1 MAMRAA
7 RPVPLSE
14 MPGPRRRAPSWRTFT
29 SVEGGK
35 TVSRCAERTTISFS
49 LAPRSSPI
57 TLPVLSIWTSR
68 PEEARRVFTA
78 AARWASWN
86 GAAGISVRRTCCS
99 LIQVTLRANHARA
112 ERTSEV
118 SANWV
123 VGPGRLLCGTLAD
136 LAGMVKRITQRA
148 ACFIAEFRA
157 DFRANLRS
165 ELSDEIRRG
174 CEINCGRPRSRG
186 LALRIL

>member
-35 TVSRCAERTTISFS
+35 TVSR
-49 LAPRSSPI
+49 
-57 TLPVLSIWTSR
+57 W
-68 PEEARRVFTA
+68 
-78 AARWASWN
+78 
-86 GAAGISVRRTCCS
+86 
-99 LIQVTLRANHARA
+99 A
-112 ERTSEV
+112 ERTSDV
-118 SANWV
+118 SANCV
-123 VGPGRLLCGTLAD
+123 LLAGRLLCGMLAD

-157 DFRANLRS
+157 TFGTKCRMKFGAFEGINCARPR
-165 ELSDEIRRG
+165 RRG
-174 CEINCGRPRSRG
+174 
-186 LALRIL
+186 

>member
-49 LAPRSSPI
+49 LAPRSSPM
-57 TLPVLSIWTSR
+57 TLPVLSIWTSK
-68 PEEARRVFTA
+68 PEEARRVFMA

-99 LIQVTLRANHARA
+99 LIQAMLRANHARA
-112 ERTSEV
+112 ERTSDV
-118 SANWV
+118 SANCV
-123 VGPGRLLCGTLAD
+123 VEAGLLLCGTLAD

-157 DFRANLRS
+157 KFGTEFQMDSRITF
-165 ELSDEIRRG
+165 
-174 CEINCGRPRSRG
+174 GRMAKSIAGG
-186 LALRIL
+186 LGTEGLHFG

>member
-1 MAMRAA
+1 MAISAA

-29 SVEGGK
+29 SVDGGK

-57 TLPVLSIWTSR
+57 TLPVLSICTSR

-99 LIQVTLRANHARA
+99 LIQAMLRANHARA
-112 ERTSEV
+112 ERTSDV
-118 SANWV
+118 SANCV
-123 VGPGRLLCGTLAD
+123 VEGGLLLCGTLAD

-157 DFRANLRS
+157 KCGTKCRTKYG
-165 ELSDEIRRG
+165 ELE
-174 CEINCGRPRSRG
+174 EINCARPQRKG
-186 LALRIL
+186 LALRIR